1 MPSPKARPP
10 QLRMLTGRS
19 PGRDSGG
26 RVVKPGPAFRRLPP
40 EAPDWLPDEARAEW
54 ERVVPELARLQLLK
68 PVDGAAL
75 VAYCL
80 AWDRLVTA
88 TRSSRSEPPV
98 VDGKRNPLVVTAEH
112 ASKELRA
119 WCGEFGCT
127 PSAEGRLNVPSGDD
141 DGGDDN
147 PFSGASS

>member
-10 QLRMLTGRS
+10 ALKLLTGRGS
-19 PGRDSGG
+19 GRDSGG
-26 RVVKPGPAFRRLPP
+26 REVRPGPAFRRLPP
-40 EAPDWLPDEARAEW
+40 EAPDWLPGEARAEW

-68 PVDGAAL
+68 PIDAAAL
-75 VAYCL
+75 TAYCL
-80 AWDRLVTA
+80 AWHRLVSA
-88 TRSSRSEPPV
+88 TKQLAGEKQV
-98 VDGKRNPLVVTAEH
+98 IDGKRTPLIVSAEN

-127 PSAEGRLNVPSGDD
+127 PSAEGRLNVPSGDE

-147 PFSGASS
+147 PFAGAAS